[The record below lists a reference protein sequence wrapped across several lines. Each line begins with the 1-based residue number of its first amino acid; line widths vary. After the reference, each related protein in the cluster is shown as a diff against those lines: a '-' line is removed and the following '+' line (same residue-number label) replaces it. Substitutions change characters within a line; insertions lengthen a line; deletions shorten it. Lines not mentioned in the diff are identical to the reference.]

1 MGHRHSQ
8 GQFLLA
14 QHRVSE
20 QKHPAHNF
28 SLIWARLFNA
38 HTRTHALSPRP
49 PQSRQGGVGG
59 VEQTW
64 DRCRPPCSQPLGPPP
79 GTLPSEN
86 HQDSTNP
93 PKPGAFLLSTHFSGR
108 KWPCIQLGKQSR
120 PLSCHG
126 RTPASKGRVPT
137 DTESAGLHSSSHWP
151 QSQGTATVKLFSFAM
166 FSLSS

>member
-1 MGHRHSQ
+1 M
-8 GQFLLA
+8 
-14 QHRVSE
+14 
-20 QKHPAHNF
+20 
-28 SLIWARLFNA
+28 
-38 HTRTHALSPRP
+38 
-49 PQSRQGGVGG
+49 
-59 VEQTW
+59 EQTW

-137 DTESAGLHSSSHWP
+137 DTESAGLHRHPSGPPLDTPYPHPRQGASSAPCPPPTEACCLFLPPRAAAGAPTKPCLDSSS
-151 QSQGTATVKLFSFAM
+151 GFFSVPTG
-166 FSLSS
+166 